1 MRAAVRPFAL
11 PRPDRLKG
19 AAAEWRGRPGGPDLG
34 GREAKSFRP
43 KQKMR
48 ERGKEG
54 GRRLA
59 KIRADAAR
67 EQEGGR
73 ARASRAAF
81 FTPTPILLHLPMQIM
96 ALASLGTTC
105 EHFLTFKG
113 SSIPVLTGKIG

>member
-48 ERGKEG
+48 EREKEG
-54 GRRLA
+54 GRE
-59 KIRADAAR
+59 AR
-67 EQEGGR
+67 ENKSRRRQR
-73 ARASRAAF
+73 ARGRTSASVPGCF
-81 FTPTPILLHLPMQIM
+81 FYTDADTS
-96 ALASLGTTC
+96 ASAHADNGFGIVRYYL
-105 EHFLTFKG
+105 
-113 SSIPVLTGKIG
+113 